1 MGDFFVQECCVQGTD
16 LENHGPTLILCDDPL
31 PIDSTV
37 DGAGL
42 NYKICLALNSFGD
55 LSRQCSP
62 HSGETGIY
70 LAAYT
75 RAVNKPSA
83 KFSQSL

>member
-1 MGDFFVQECCVQGTD
+1 MGQS
-16 LENHGPTLILCDDPL
+16 H
-31 PIDSTV
+31 SRAAV

-70 LAAYT
+70 LAADT

-83 KFSQSL
+83 KFSL

>member
-1 MGDFFVQECCVQGTD
+1 MGQS
-16 LENHGPTLILCDDPL
+16 H
-31 PIDSTV
+31 SRAAV

-70 LAAYT
+70 LAAYN

-83 KFSQSL
+83 KFSQSLQMVKTQCYTGISK